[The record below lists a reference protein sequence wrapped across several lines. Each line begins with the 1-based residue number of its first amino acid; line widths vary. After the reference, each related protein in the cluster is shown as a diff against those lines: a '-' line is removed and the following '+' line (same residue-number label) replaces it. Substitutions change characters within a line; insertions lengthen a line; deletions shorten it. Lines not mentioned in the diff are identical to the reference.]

1 MSKHDI
7 LSTETNDMFGFQI
20 IVRHNANRLPSE
32 WDFQI
37 KRLPLLSWVDEF
49 LVVHAPIDQHHDE
62 IQQWVQMHVEKEF
75 ITKQQGDEI
84 YAYILQA
91 IEEIRSSLSMFDIE
105 FQYY

>member
-7 LSTETNDMFGFQI
+7 FSTEVNNMFGFQI
-20 IVRHNANRLPSE
+20 IVHHNANRLPSE

-37 KRLPLLSWVDEF
+37 RRLPFLSRVDKF

-62 IQQWVQMHVEKEF
+62 IQQWVQMHVEKKF

-84 YAYILQA
+84 YAYILEA
-91 IEEIRSSLSMFDIE
+91 IQEIRSSPQMFDIE
-105 FQYY
+105 F